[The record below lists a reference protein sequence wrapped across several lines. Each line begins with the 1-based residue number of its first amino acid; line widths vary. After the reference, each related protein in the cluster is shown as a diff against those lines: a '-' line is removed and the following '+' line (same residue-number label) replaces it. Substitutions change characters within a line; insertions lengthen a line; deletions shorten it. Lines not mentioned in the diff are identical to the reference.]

1 MKSLSYNVKRLLA
14 VVLAMAMMLTTADWS
29 VMKAYAAE
37 DAVTSIETNEPE
49 VDQVIYSDIFHT
61 EDAVQTTMRDLQRG
75 EGAYTVPMTGTNEVR
90 WIDRIA
96 DLPESVMAF
105 YETLEEGCDYDGTDD
120 CLMNDETEIWLEAA
134 TVQYTLEA
142 GEDYNAKAEEMY
154 YQYVPYVYAAYAC
167 FDRDHPEVFWL
178 DGSMHTGYSA
188 SSKSGVWTLTV
199 YFIVRSDSNNIN
211 IRIPYFYDT
220 ARIESPYVEMGM
232 LVEVLTSNLDGQ
244 SDYEKIRWINQ
255 YLTEINE
262 YNSNVAAGEDA
273 YDQAWECIS
282 AIYGNIGVE
291 GPVCEGYARAF
302 KVFCDKLEIPCVL
315 VDGYAGG
322 PHMWNNVEVDDA
334 WYAIDVTWND
344 PLGGTEGAVSGYEN
358 EDWLL
363 VGANTVI
370 NGEPFA
376 ESHVVENHPNDFT
389 QLTNGPVLSLEAYDP
404 NSVEPELPE
413 VVSVEYEYD
422 GGQWIRLT
430 VFDDGTYTE
439 SEVEGKPDFTE
450 ADWVYIRN
458 TDAQLVLDEHIPCMV
473 TITGGTVLFTNNVDG
488 LDLLGETR
496 EPGAEIDVTV
506 EGSVH
511 EIWVD
516 EDFMGSVQV
525 NGTVDAFSI
534 LTWFDQGDGR
544 LEYEAT
550 DYEGCEAG
558 KFWIVDGEWNED
570 LFPVTETMVIVNHYT
585 QYLGEEYADPTDE
598 NNYEVFTQTFDL
610 IDIGTEVT
618 FPVLDLPGFTA
629 PEPYPLV
636 VSEENNQVHYYYTRN
651 SYALSVDEQPYV
663 QVIGAGTYQFEELVE
678 LQFVIAPGYELD
690 HIEINAELLEFDAEG
705 CMFMMPAEDV
715 EIHVEVV
722 PVVYSITYTDVDQA
736 ELNPAT
742 YTIETET
749 FTLVNPTRDGYKFIG
764 WTGSNGD
771 APEMT
776 VTIEKGTIG
785 DLNFTACWEKAQV
798 IVQDDEL
805 IVEEGAVVEVVSEEI
820 PEEALE
826 EEAPELMEYVTG
838 EEEFCQVYEITLIVD
853 EEEVHEEFGALT
865 LIFNVGTEY
874 AGKKAVVYHR
884 HENGEVTSEE
894 VTVAEDGTVTIRVT
908 DLSCFMISI
917 QEDESINVLD
927 IFTDLNEGDW
937 FLPYVEYVVEQ
948 GLMNGTGNGTTF
960 APNLTINRAS
970 MVTILYRI
978 SGDNVTASPEEK
990 AAWIANSRE
999 HLTDVIPNFWYEE
1012 AIAWAYTKGVT
1023 SGTGDGTTFSP
1034 EGVITRE
1041 QFVLFLY
1048 KFSNYL
1054 GYDTSERADLT
1065 TFADYETVDSWAMD
1079 GMAWGVGAG
1088 LMTCKTGN
1096 RLAPLDEA
1104 SRAEA
1109 ATLISRFHQKHN

>member
-1 MKSLSYNVKRLLA
+1 M
-14 VVLAMAMMLTTADWS
+14 T
-29 VMKAYAAE
+29 
-37 DAVTSIETNEPE
+37 
-49 VDQVIYSDIFHT
+49 VDS
-61 EDAVQTTMRDLQRG
+61 
-75 EGAYTVPMTGTNEVR
+75 
-90 WIDRIA
+90 
-96 DLPESVMAF
+96 
-105 YETLEEGCDYDGTDD
+105 
-120 CLMNDETEIWLEAA
+120 
-134 TVQYTLEA
+134 
-142 GEDYNAKAEEMY
+142 
-154 YQYVPYVYAAYAC
+154 
-167 FDRDHPEVFWL
+167 
-178 DGSMHTGYSA
+178 
-188 SSKSGVWTLTV
+188 
-199 YFIVRSDSNNIN
+199 
-211 IRIPYFYDT
+211 
-220 ARIESPYVEMGM
+220 
-232 LVEVLTSNLDGQ
+232 
-244 SDYEKIRWINQ
+244 
-255 YLTEINE
+255 
-262 YNSNVAAGEDA
+262 
-273 YDQAWECIS
+273 
-282 AIYGNIGVE
+282 
-291 GPVCEGYARAF
+291 
-302 KVFCDKLEIPCVL
+302 
-315 VDGYAGG
+315 
-322 PHMWNNVEVDDA
+322 
-334 WYAIDVTWND
+334 
-344 PLGGTEGAVSGYEN
+344 
-358 EDWLL
+358 
-363 VGANTVI
+363 
-370 NGEPFA
+370 
-376 ESHVVENHPNDFT
+376 
-389 QLTNGPVLSLEAYDP
+389 
-404 NSVEPELPE
+404 
-413 VVSVEYEYD
+413 
-422 GGQWIRLT
+422 GQWIRLT
-430 VFDDGTYTE
+430 VFDDGTYIE

-473 TITGGTVLFTNNVDG
+473 TIIGGTVLFTNNVDG

-598 NNYEVFTQTFDL
+598 NNYEVYSQSFDL
-610 IDIGTEVT
+610 INIGTEVT
-618 FPVLDLPGFTA
+618 FPVLDIPGFTA

-636 VSEENNQVHYYYTRN
+636 VSEENNQVHYYYSRN
-651 SYALSVDEQPYV
+651 SYELTVEEQPHV

-678 LQFVIAPGYELD
+678 VQFVIAPGYELD

-715 EIHVEVV
+715 EIHVEVI

-736 ELNPAT
+736 ELNPTT

-820 PEEALE
+820 SEEALE
-826 EEAPELMEYVTG
+826 EEAPELMEYMTG

-874 AGKKAVVYHR
+874 AGKEAVVYHR

-960 APNLTINRAS
+960 APNEIINRAS

-1023 SGTGDGTTFSP
+1023 NGTGNGTTFSP
-1034 EGVITRE
+1034 EDVITRE

-1079 GMAWGVGAG
+1079 GMAWGVGSG
-1088 LMTCKTGN
+1088 LMTGKTGN